1 MTKVIPT
8 KNILFASEMVGAV
21 RGVDPETGFNYDDT
35 KRYIDGTPNLTDA
48 DRAEIFSGNVQRV
61 FTRLKV

>member
-1 MTKVIPT
+1 VIPT

-21 RGVDPETGFNYDDT
+21 RGVDPQTGHNYDDT

-48 DRAEIFSGNVQRV
+48 ERQAVFSENILKV
-61 FTRLKV
+61 FSRLKV

>member
-21 RGVDPETGFNYDDT
+21 RGVDPETGHNYDDT
-35 KRYIDGTPNLTDA
+35 KRYIDGTPNRSEA
-48 DRAEIFSGNVQRV
+48 ERAAVFSENTLKV
-61 FTRLKV
+61 FSRLKV